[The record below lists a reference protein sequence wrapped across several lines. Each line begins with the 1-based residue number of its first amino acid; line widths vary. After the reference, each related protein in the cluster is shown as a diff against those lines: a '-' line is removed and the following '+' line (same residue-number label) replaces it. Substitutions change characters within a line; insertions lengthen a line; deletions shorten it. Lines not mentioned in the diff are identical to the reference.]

1 MKTKLLYA
9 LMAVILLIL
18 PTKIVAQ
25 ASTLGT
31 ANDFVLFTSI
41 GAVTNT
47 GISQLT
53 GNVGTNNGGI
63 TGFGN
68 VNGVMQNA
76 NGGSAQAAADILLA
90 YNQLKNAVPTFFP
103 APLLGNGATLF
114 EGVYS
119 ITAATTLSNTLTL
132 DAQGNSNAVFIFQI
146 EAPFATLVNSNVV
159 LINGALA
166 CNVFWKIEGLVS
178 IASGTSMK
186 GTIIANNAAIE
197 IGAGSTLE
205 GRALSTSGAISVT
218 GVLGYTPVGCGSTF
232 LTGPTQPNLGST
244 ICYALFS
251 ASGALANEGISKV
264 KGDVGTNVGLTPPNL
279 GSASS
284 FTIFTAAGAIT
295 NIGASV
301 VTGDVGNVTGAYDFT
316 GGTIYGSHFVTGSAE
331 TVAAKTDLDLAYDY
345 ISTLSGTVLGVTM
358 GDITLTP
365 GIYQTGTLTTL
376 DGTLTLDG
384 QGDPNALFIIKIGG
398 AFATGS
404 GAIVQLINS
413 ASLCNVFWQ
422 IDGQFVLG
430 DHSKFIGNV
439 LANGAINLLE
449 GSSLQGRALSIAGA
463 VTLHNN
469 EAMTPGCVTTNL
481 SAISA
486 GKEVIDFSPN
496 PFGAFTSVHIE
507 NVLINE
513 MYIVRIYNLLAQ
525 KVIETVL
532 TDENTLLQTSQLSAG
547 MYTYQILKNHRT
559 IQTGKLISKTN

>member
-25 ASTLGT
+25 APTLGT
-31 ANDFVLFTSI
+31 ANDFVLFTTI
-41 GAVTNT
+41 GAVGNT
-47 GISQLT
+47 
-53 GNVGTNNGGI
+53 
-63 TGFGN
+63 
-68 VNGVMQNA
+68 
-76 NGGSAQAAADILLA
+76 
-90 YNQLKNAVPTFFP
+90 
-103 APLLGNGATLF
+103 
-114 EGVYS
+114 
-119 ITAATTLSNTLTL
+119 
-132 DAQGNSNAVFIFQI
+132 
-146 EAPFATLVNSNVV
+146 
-159 LINGALA
+159 
-166 CNVFWKIEGLVS
+166 
-178 IASGTSMK
+178 
-186 GTIIANNAAIE
+186 
-197 IGAGSTLE
+197 
-205 GRALSTSGAISVT
+205 
-218 GVLGYTPVGCGSTF
+218 
-232 LTGPTQPNLGST
+232 
-244 ICYALFS
+244 
-251 ASGALANEGISKV
+251 GISKV
-264 KGDVGTNVGLTPPNL
+264 KGDVGTNVGLTPPDL
-279 GSASS
+279 GRASG
-284 FTIFTAAGAIT
+284 FTIFTSAGEIT
-295 NIGASV
+295 IDGASE
-301 VTGDVGNVTGAYDFT
+301 VTGDVGNYIGAFHLT
-316 GGTIYGSHFVTGSAE
+316 TPATINGSQFLQGSTE

-358 GDITLTP
+358 GDTTLTP